1 MVGLCTYTLIYLWN
15 LCVLIFYSVPGEPP
29 RNVSA
34 QSNSSTSILVE
45 WDPPREEVLYGILR
59 GFRIRYGVAI
69 DTDITNTTELIPE
82 QQLTYIIENLEEFT
96 NYSIEVTA
104 VTVGEGPYS
113 SPIIVITDQDGELYA
128 NVWLMCVH
136 MLLMMGDYS
145 RPN

>member
-1 MVGLCTYTLIYLWN
+1 M
-15 LCVLIFYSVPGEPP
+15 FYSVPGEPP

-34 QSNSSTSILVE
+34 QSNSSTSILVQ

-59 GFRIRYGVAI
+59 GFRIRYGVAM

-82 QQLTYIIENLEEFT
+82 QQLTYTIENLEEFT

-104 VTVGEGPYS
+104 VTVGEGSYS

-128 NVWLMCVH
+128 NV
-136 MLLMMGDYS
+136 
-145 RPN
+145 

>member
-1 MVGLCTYTLIYLWN
+1 MF
-15 LCVLIFYSVPGEPP
+15 IFYSVPGEPP
-29 RNVSA
+29 RNVRG
-34 QSNSSTSILVE
+34 QNDSSTSILVE

-82 QQLTYIIENLEEFT
+82 QQSSYIIQNLEEFT

-113 SPIIVITDQDGELYA
+113 TPIIVITDQDGELYA
-128 NVWLMCVH
+128 NVCAHVTKRGLIT
-136 MLLMMGDYS
+136 
-145 RPN
+145 PNQKLDKYPDLHQWMKGIS